1 MSTEG
6 KCSMERKIV
15 HRSYNCLV
23 LDYAD
28 GERVTIRD
36 VERIRWVLTECEKLV
51 RLFVLKQTIFQ
62 CVCVYI
68 RNHLKKLTRSKNN

>member
-1 MSTEG
+1 MSADG
-6 KCSMERKIV
+6 KSTMARKII

-36 VERIRWVLTECEKLV
+36 VERIRWVLTECEILV
-51 RLFVLKQTIFQ
+51 SFSLESIF
-62 CVCVYI
+62 
-68 RNHLKKLTRSKNN
+68 SKNFMFLFLVGLFTDLR